1 MSKRIKWDQIGERQ
15 YETGTDRGVLYPFVN
30 GAYAAGVPWNGLTGV
45 TQSPEGAEPTALY
58 ANNIKYLNLMSAEE
72 FKATITAYMYPD
84 AFAACNGE
92 VEIAPGVVVAQQT
105 RTTFGL
111 SYRTL
116 IGNDTE
122 GTNYGYKLHIVFGAL
137 ASPSER
143 SYTTVND
150 SPEAMELSWE
160 ISTTPV
166 ELPGFKPTAHVEI
179 NSTKVDATKLAA
191 LEDILY
197 GSENAEARLPQ
208 LEEIVQL
215 FKATEEEPE
224 AEG

>member
-1 MSKRIKWDQIGERQ
+1 MSKRITWDQVGERL

-30 GAYAAGVPWNGLTGV
+30 GKYAAGVPWNGLTGV

-58 ANNIKYLNLMSAEE
+58 ADNVKYLNLMSAEE
-72 FKATITAYMYPD
+72 FKATINAYMYPD
-84 AFAACNGE
+84 EFGVCNGE

-105 RTTFGL
+105 RSTFGM

-122 GTNYGYKLHIVFGAL
+122 GTNYGYKLHIVYGAL
-137 ASPSER
+137 ASPSEK
-143 SYTTVND
+143 SFTSVND

-166 ELPGFKPTAHVEI
+166 ELPGMKPTAHVEI
-179 NSTKVDATKLAA
+179 NSTKVDVNKLKE

-197 GSENAEARLPQ
+197 GSDSEEARLPE
-208 LEEIVQL
+208 LAEVIEL
-215 FKATEEEPE
+215 FKAG
-224 AEG
+224 AQG